1 MTNFNQSMKKTK
13 KDPWD
18 ELRICIPTFSSMEFH
33 GWVDIT
39 IPKDPMDKNSWVP
52 DSGSFLQ
59 PSADNAIGLANNEAK
74 KTMPVS

>member
-1 MTNFNQSMKKTK
+1 MKQTK

-18 ELRICIPTFSSMEFH
+18 ELRICIPTFSFYGFSWL
-33 GWVDIT
+33 GRYT

-59 PSADNAIGLANNEAK
+59 PSADNAMGLANNEAL
-74 KTMPVS
+74 